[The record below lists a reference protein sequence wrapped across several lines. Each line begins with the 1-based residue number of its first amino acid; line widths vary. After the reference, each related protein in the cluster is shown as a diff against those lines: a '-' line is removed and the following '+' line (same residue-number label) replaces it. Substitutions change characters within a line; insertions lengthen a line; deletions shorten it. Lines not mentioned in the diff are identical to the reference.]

1 MLFKLVKEKLI
12 STPKEKK
19 ERKKRK
25 KISYKFC
32 IHFLNN
38 WYGYEVQKKFKLS
51 LQNLSRNYNRQQI
64 FSISHLNW
72 NAIQYNLT
80 IHFLPFQTDAK

>member
-1 MLFKLVKEKLI
+1 MLFKLVKEKVI

-19 ERKKRK
+19 KKRKKRK

-64 FSISHLNW
+64 FSISHLN
-72 NAIQYNLT
+72 
-80 IHFLPFQTDAK
+80 